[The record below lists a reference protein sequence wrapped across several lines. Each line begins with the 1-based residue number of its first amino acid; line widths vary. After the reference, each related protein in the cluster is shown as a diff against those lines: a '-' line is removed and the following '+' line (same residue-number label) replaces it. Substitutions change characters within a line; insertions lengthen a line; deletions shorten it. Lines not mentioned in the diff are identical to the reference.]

1 MKIKNEKKVLQAFCQ
16 DDDELS
22 PILNSPFFCEPTGEV
37 RASDG
42 RIMLMVDPKL
52 LRCKYAT
59 NDLGAKLA
67 IPRQNSDTI
76 VKLDDIEEVFNQFE
90 LIPEMVDEEGDE
102 CECPAC
108 EGEGTVQWEFTDP
121 DGKTY
126 YMDDGCP
133 VCDGTG
139 EAVEHHKVPTGRML
153 PPSDAAFAIDGV
165 LFLARNMMKAVDG
178 LRLLG
183 CKEIRHIV
191 TSKDSINLF
200 AVQDGIRLIVM
211 PCVGEGNM
219 KEVKTTVKQ
228 TEL

>member
-16 DDDELS
+16 NDDELRS
-22 PILNSPFFCEPTGEV
+22 VFNSPFFFEPTGEV
-37 RASDG
+37 RAGDG
-42 RIMLMVDPKL
+42 HIMLMVDPKL
-52 LRCKYAT
+52 LRCKYTT
-59 NDLGAKLA
+59 NDFGTKLT
-67 IPRQNSDTI
+67 IPRQNSNTI

-121 DGKTY
+121 DGETY
-126 YMDDGCP
+126 YMDEDCP

-153 PPSDAAFAIDGV
+153 PPYDAMFVIDGV
-165 LFLARNMMKAVDG
+165 RFPACYMMKAVDG

-183 CKEIRHIV
+183 CKELRHTV
-191 TSKDSINLF
+191 ALTDQANLF
-200 AVQDGIRLIVM
+200 AVQDGIRMLVM
-211 PCVGEGNM
+211 PCIGEGNM
-219 KEVKTTVKQ
+219 KEVKTTVQQ